1 MNNRN
6 SQNGSSLGMLL
17 KIVGGLYLAFFG
29 YGFVREYVFTRT
41 DSQSHT
47 TGIVV
52 GIVCLVILIP
62 LLISTIQSL
71 KKTRKYVQRNMNV
84 KPAYNEAAVNP
95 NAKKPKHT
103 GNTKNRGR
111 GKKR

>member
-17 KIVGGLYLAFFG
+17 KIVGVLYLTFFG
-29 YGFVREYVFTRT
+29 YGFVKEYVFTRT

-47 TGIVV
+47 TGIIV

-62 LLISTIQSL
+62 LLISTVKGIESL
-71 KKTRKYVQRNMNV
+71 PDDFGVAVMIWLTAAADTSAGTRHDFN
-84 KPAYNEAAVNP
+84 
-95 NAKKPKHT
+95 
-103 GNTKNRGR
+103 
-111 GKKR
+111 